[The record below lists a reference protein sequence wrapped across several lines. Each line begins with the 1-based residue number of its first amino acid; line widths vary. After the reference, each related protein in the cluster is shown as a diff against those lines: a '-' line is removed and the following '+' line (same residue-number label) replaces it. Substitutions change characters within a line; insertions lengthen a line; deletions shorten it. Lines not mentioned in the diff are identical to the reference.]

1 MAKTDWIIDG
11 HQDIAF
17 ESLVNRRD
25 YTLPIAKIR
34 ALESSRIDNQATLS
48 WDAYQKGNIRLI
60 FSTIFIEP
68 QSHGCPPFAAGTH
81 YATKQQFH
89 EGVEHQLSF
98 YRHYQNDYPDKFRL
112 IATQEQLDEFLRDKE
127 DHPDDG
133 LIGLVLLLEGCEGL
147 RSFDDICIY
156 SEAGI
161 RIIGPVW
168 EGGHWCG
175 GTFSSPADRLTAEGR
190 TLLRHLA
197 AAGQI
202 LDISHMNS
210 LSAMDSLESYQG
222 IVIASHANCRALLA
236 NPPNERQ
243 LDDLTIK
250 RLIERDGVIGVIPF
264 NEFLDSSWQSRNPR
278 EQVTLR
284 ELSNHIDHICQLA
297 GDANHVAIGSDL
309 DGGFGFPNI
318 PLEMNDVGDLRL
330 MEHILQQKGYHQDE
344 ITAVFH
350 GNWLRILKKGLP
362 SWKK

>member
-1 MAKTDWIIDG
+1 MKTVWIIDG

-17 ESLVNRRD
+17 ESLINQRD

-34 ALESSRIDNQATLS
+34 ALEPARIENQATLS
-48 WDAYQKGNIRLI
+48 WDACQKGSIRLI
-60 FSTIFIEP
+60 FSTVFVEP
-68 QSHGCPPFAAGTH
+68 QSRGNPPFAVGTH

-98 YRHYQNDYPDKFRL
+98 YRRYQNDYPDKFRL
-112 IATQEQLDEFLRDKE
+112 IATLEQLDQFLQEKE
-127 DHPDDG
+127 DAPDDE
-133 LIGLVLLLEGCEGL
+133 LLGLVLLLEGCEGL
-147 RSFDDICIY
+147 RSFDDLHAY
-156 SEAGI
+156 SEAGV

-168 EGGHWCG
+168 EGGRWCG
-175 GTFSSPADRLTAEGR
+175 GTFSSPAERLTAEGR
-190 TLLRHLA
+190 VLLGHLA
-197 AAGQI
+197 ATRQI

-210 LSAMDSLESYQG
+210 LSALDSLDLYPG

-264 NEFLDSSWQSRNPR
+264 NEFLDSSWQSGNRR

-284 ELSNHIDHICQLA
+284 ELGNHIDHICQLA
-297 GDANHVAIGSDL
+297 GNANHAAIGSDL

-330 MEHILQQKGYHQDE
+330 MEQILQQKGYHQDE
-344 ITAVFH
+344 ITAVLH
-350 GNWLRILKKGLP
+350 GNWLRVLKKGLP